1 VSARNRRRDVIRR
14 RAERGQAVVEL
25 ALALPFVAVLALVLV
40 EGALLGGNQLAVVHA
55 AREAA
60 RAASVDPD
68 PAAPGAAA
76 RLVLPGAAVHV
87 GHRPPPGQPVAVTV
101 SYRSRTG
108 LPLVGPLL
116 PDPLV
121 SARAVMR
128 VER

>member
-1 VSARNRRRDVIRR
+1 MKGILG
-14 RAERGQAVVEL
+14 ERGQATAEL
-25 ALALPFVAVLALVLV
+25 AMTIPFLAVLGLLLVSGSLV
-40 EGALLGGNQLAVVHA
+40 GRDQLVVVHA

-68 PAAPGAAA
+68 PAAAREAA
-76 RLVLPGAAVHV
+76 RLVLPGAAVVV
-87 GHRPPPGQPVAVTV
+87 GARPAPGRPVAVTV
-101 SYRSRTG
+101 SYRSPTD

-116 PDPLV
+116 PDPLL